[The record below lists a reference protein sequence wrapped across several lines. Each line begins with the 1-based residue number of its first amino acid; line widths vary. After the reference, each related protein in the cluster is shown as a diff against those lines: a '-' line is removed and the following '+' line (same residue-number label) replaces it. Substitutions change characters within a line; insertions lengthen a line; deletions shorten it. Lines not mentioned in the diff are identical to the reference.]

1 MTGYLLPMQ
10 AGLNTQ
16 FSNFTPKIDPSLYE
30 EGDGNYE
37 VCLANISPAERR
49 KRLNFAI
56 MQFAVAL
63 IVLAAL
69 LVTGVDKFWRLP
81 LFLMFASAGAS
92 YFQWR
97 DKT

>member
-1 MTGYLLPMQ
+1 MQ
-10 AGLNTQ
+10 AGLNVH

-30 EGDGNYE
+30 EEDGNYE
-37 VCLANISPAERR
+37 VCLANISPVERR
-49 KRLNFAI
+49 KRLRFAV

-63 IVLAAL
+63 IVLAVL
-69 LVTGVDKFWRLP
+69 LVAGADKFWRLP